1 MNTARQTDVRSVR
14 SLPSGATALEVI
26 LILVVAVLS
35 AVSAVPLLQWF
46 GFFRDAPTEFQS
58 AGPTVTQLE
67 SLAELVPLRV
77 HIADVLVAEG
87 ESYRGSWLVKGDAV
101 ISVSLKGARIE
112 SRDDSR
118 KTALIVLPPPRVLQA
133 RVDHE
138 RTKTWNVEKNSW
150 VPFVGNPDRLRD
162 SAMQHAQK
170 LIEEAAREEKNLDYA
185 RQTAAL
191 VLKSMY
197 RLNGW
202 DVDVQWADRP
212 SK

>member
-1 MNTARQTDVRSVR
+1 MNTEKQTGVRGIRSV
-14 SLPSGATALEVI
+14 SSGATTLEIV
-26 LILVVAVLS
+26 LILAVAVLL
-35 AVSAVPLLQWF
+35 AMLVMPLLQWL
-46 GFFRDAPTEFQS
+46 GFVGDGRTEFQS
-58 AGPTVTQLE
+58 SGPTVTQLE

-112 SRDDSR
+112 NRDDSR
-118 KTALIVLPPPRVLQA
+118 KTAIIVLPPPRVLQA

-138 RTKTWNVEKNSW
+138 RTKTWNVEKSSW

-170 LIEEAAREEKNLDYA
+170 LIEEAAQEEKNLNYA
-185 RQTAAL
+185 RETAAI

-202 DVDVQWADRP
+202 DVDVQWSDRP